1 MEEFAR
7 MYRNSLI
14 AWVLS
19 VCFIAL
25 IPNIGATQTAVVKS
39 LMAALRADTE
49 ALGAPKV
56 QGGDPYFGNTKVS
69 ADAVDAV
76 VKKLG
81 GVASL
86 FVKSGDEFVRVATT
100 LKKEDGTS
108 AVGTTLAANSPALAK
123 LNNGEAYYGDATIFG
138 KSYDTGYVPIKDAS
152 GAVIGAFFVGQNK

>member
-1 MEEFAR
+1 
-7 MYRNSLI
+7 MYRNNLI
-14 AWVLS
+14 ACILTPACCIILMPS
-19 VCFIAL
+19 LGTA
-25 IPNIGATQTAVVKS
+25 QTAVVKS

-56 QGGDPYFGNTKVS
+56 QGGDLYFGNTKVS

-86 FVKSGDEFVRVATT
+86 FVKSGDQFVRVATT

-123 LNNGEAYYGDATIFG
+123 LKNGEAYYGDATLFG

-152 GAVIGAFFVGQNK
+152 GAVIGAFFRRRPKVTMA